1 MKSKVLIVALAAVLL
16 LSACS
21 TTAPQDNNIAATNEQ
36 NENPVSIDQESNS
49 SGEEIHYNLMS
60 ADWPV
65 YNDVKELTNAGN
77 VIVLGKITDIS
88 FEILDR
94 MTAKPPT
101 SASETENCYLNI
113 IYTVEVITTY
123 KGISTK
129 TIKVRMLGGLE
140 GVYVKEQIAVLG
152 DMASEGISIM
162 DGSPNLE
169 IGQTY
174 LFVLYQY
181 GDSMP
186 TLVNVKQGVY
196 GIDDPL
202 AKDEYSYVSLKEII
216 SSFGEDNWAAFESYK
231 NAFD

>member
-1 MKSKVLIVALAAVLL
+1 MKSKLLIMVLATVLL
-16 LSACS
+16 LAACS
-21 TTAPQDNNIAATNEQ
+21 NTAPQDNNITATNEQ
-36 NENPVSIDQESNS
+36 NENPVSAQESNNS
-49 SGEEIHYNLMS
+49 SEEIHYNLIS

-65 YNDVKELTNAGN
+65 YKDVKELTNAGN
-77 VIVLGKITDIS
+77 VIALGKITNIS

-94 MTAKPPT
+94 TTAKPPT
-101 SASETENCYLNI
+101 SDSETENCYLNT
-113 IYTVEVITTY
+113 IYSVEVITAY
-123 KGISTK
+123 KGISTE

-152 DMASEGISIM
+152 DKANKEIPIM

-181 GDSMP
+181 SDTMP
-186 TLVNVKQGVY
+186 TLINVQQGVY

-202 AKDEYSYVSLKEII
+202 AKDDYSYVSLKEII
-216 SSFGEDNWAAFESYK
+216 SSFGEDNWVAFESYK
-231 NAFD
+231 NALD

>member
-1 MKSKVLIVALAAVLL
+1 MKSKLLIMVLATVLL
-16 LSACS
+16 LAACS
-21 TTAPQDNNIAATNEQ
+21 NTAPQDNNITATNEQ
-36 NENPVSIDQESNS
+36 NENPVSAQESNNS
-49 SGEEIHYNLMS
+49 SEEIHYNLIS

-65 YNDVKELTNAGN
+65 YKDVKELTNAGN
-77 VIVLGKITDIS
+77 VIVLGKITNIS

-94 MTAKPPT
+94 TTAKPPT
-101 SASETENCYLNI
+101 SDSETENCYLNT
-113 IYTVEVITTY
+113 IYSVEVITAY
-123 KGISTK
+123 KGISTE

-152 DMASEGISIM
+152 DKANKGIPIM

-181 GDSMP
+181 SDAMP
-186 TLVNVKQGVY
+186 TLVNVQQGVY

-202 AKDEYSYVSLKEII
+202 AKDDYSYVSLKEII
-216 SSFGEDNWAAFESYK
+216 SSFGKDNWVAFESYK
-231 NAFD
+231 NALD

>member
-1 MKSKVLIVALAAVLL
+1 MKSKLFIMVLATVLL
-16 LSACS
+16 LTACS
-21 TTAPQDNNIAATNEQ
+21 DTAPQDNNITSASEQ
-36 NENPVSIDQESNS
+36 NENPVSAQESNNS
-49 SGEEIHYNLMS
+49 SEEIHYNLIS

-65 YNDVKELTNAGN
+65 YKDVKELTNAGN
-77 VIVLGKITDIS
+77 IIVLGKITDIS

-94 MTAKPPT
+94 TTAKPPT
-101 SASETENCYLNI
+101 SDSEIENCYLNT
-113 IYTVEVITTY
+113 IYSVEVITAY
-123 KGISTK
+123 KGNSAG

-152 DMASEGISIM
+152 DKANKGIPIM

-181 GDSMP
+181 SDTMP
-186 TLVNVKQGVY
+186 TLVNVQQGVY

-202 AKDEYSYVSLKEII
+202 AKDDHSYVSLKEII
-216 SSFGEDNWAAFESYK
+216 SSFGEDNWVAFESYK
-231 NAFD
+231 NALD

>member
-1 MKSKVLIVALAAVLL
+1 MKSKLFIMALATVLL
-16 LSACS
+16 LTACS
-21 TTAPQDNNIAATNEQ
+21 DTAPQDNNITSASEQ
-36 NENPVSIDQESNS
+36 NENPVSAQESNNS
-49 SGEEIHYNLMS
+49 SEEIHYNLIS

-65 YNDVKELTNAGN
+65 YKDVKELTNAGN

-94 MTAKPPT
+94 TTAEPPT
-101 SASETENCYLNI
+101 SDSETENCYLNT
-113 IYTVEVITTY
+113 IYSVEVITSY
-123 KGISTK
+123 KGNSAE

-152 DMASEGISIM
+152 DKANKEIPIM

-181 GDSMP
+181 SDTMP
-186 TLVNVKQGVY
+186 TLVNVQQGVY

-202 AKDEYSYVSLKEII
+202 TKDDHSYVSLKEII
-216 SSFGEDNWAAFESYK
+216 SSFGEDNWVAFESYK
-231 NAFD
+231 SSLD

>member
-1 MKSKVLIVALAAVLL
+1 MKSKLFIMVLATVLL
-16 LSACS
+16 LTACS
-21 TTAPQDNNIAATNEQ
+21 DTAPQDNNITSASEQ
-36 NENPVSIDQESNS
+36 NENPVSAQESNNS
-49 SGEEIHYNLMS
+49 SEEIHYNLIS

-65 YNDVKELTNAGN
+65 YKDVKELTNAGN
-77 VIVLGKITDIS
+77 IIVLGKITDIS

-94 MTAKPPT
+94 TTAKPPT
-101 SASETENCYLNI
+101 SDSETENCYLNT
-113 IYTVEVITTY
+113 IYNVEVITAY
-123 KGISTK
+123 KGNSAG

-152 DMASEGISIM
+152 DKANKGIPIM

-181 GDSMP
+181 SDTMP
-186 TLVNVKQGVY
+186 TLVNVQQGVY

-202 AKDEYSYVSLKEII
+202 AKDDHSYVSLKEII
-216 SSFGEDNWAAFESYK
+216 SSFGEDNWVAFESYK
-231 NAFD
+231 NALD

>member
-1 MKSKVLIVALAAVLL
+1 MKSKLFIMVLATVLL
-16 LSACS
+16 LTACS
-21 TTAPQDNNIAATNEQ
+21 DTAPQDNNITSASEQ
-36 NENPVSIDQESNS
+36 NENPVSAQESNNS
-49 SGEEIHYNLMS
+49 SEEIHYNLIS

-65 YNDVKELTNAGN
+65 YKDVKELTNAGN

-94 MTAKPPT
+94 TTAEPPT
-101 SASETENCYLNI
+101 SDSETENCYLNT
-113 IYTVEVITTY
+113 IYSVEVIKAY
-123 KGISTK
+123 KGSSTG

-152 DMASEGISIM
+152 DKANKGIPIM

-181 GDSMP
+181 SDTMP
-186 TLVNVKQGVY
+186 TLVNVQQGVY

-202 AKDEYSYVSLKEII
+202 NKDDHSYVSLKEII
-216 SSFGEDNWAAFESYK
+216 SSFGEDNWVAFESYK
-231 NAFD
+231 NALD

>member
-1 MKSKVLIVALAAVLL
+1 MKSKLFIMVLATVLL
-16 LSACS
+16 LTACS
-21 TTAPQDNNIAATNEQ
+21 DTAPQDNNITSASEQ
-36 NENPVSIDQESNS
+36 NENPVSAQESNNS
-49 SGEEIHYNLMS
+49 SEEIHYNLIS

-65 YNDVKELTNAGN
+65 YKDVKELTNAGN
-77 VIVLGKITDIS
+77 IIVLGKITDIS

-94 MTAKPPT
+94 TTAKPPT
-101 SASETENCYLNI
+101 SDSETENCYLNT
-113 IYTVEVITTY
+113 IYSVEVITAY
-123 KGISTK
+123 KGNSAG

-152 DMASEGISIM
+152 DKANKGIPIM

-181 GDSMP
+181 SDTMP
-186 TLVNVKQGVY
+186 TLVNVQQGVY

-202 AKDEYSYVSLKEII
+202 AKDDHSYVSLKEII
-216 SSFGEDNWAAFESYK
+216 SSFGEDNWVAFESYK
-231 NAFD
+231 NALD